1 MRNWLKRL
9 SGTGL
14 RFRNASP
21 SYFRPNRNVKRA
33 MARIHLRS
41 TIACALLM
49 GTMAALPAPKAAAQT
64 SPTAVPASPDAPMQI
79 SWEVRNRFRLFREE
93 RDFLL
98 HTDSARGRS
107 ILVAEQ
113 ALELQSDGRGWAR
126 NTVNRLC
133 IDLSGRVSEPCTR
146 DNVKESYLTPVD
158 HPITVRL
165 TGQIPVGATCAWS
178 FDDGDGPQ
186 QSTFDCAEPINL
198 RVRYGRPTVATVDVS
213 SGPETPQRVSTEIMV
228 RDIFIAGLGDS
239 VASGEGNPDRPVALA
254 DEGFCFRS
262 YLGAAG
268 AQYYRP
274 SRAGYK
280 GGRACEAPD
289 SLQVWQRQS
298 ALWFN
303 SACHRSLYSYQTR
316 TALALAVQYPHIAV
330 TYLPLACTGATIP
343 DGLFGTQRA
352 RECPPTTKSA
362 TCQGTVDAQLADLRL
377 AVAAAKKRQPDRNLD
392 LILLSVGANDIN
404 FSGLVADV
412 IVDTPT
418 ERVLFRRSGVM
429 GSVDDS
435 RAALARDLPQSFSK
449 LRDALKPLV
458 GGDLSHVVYVSYANP
473 TLANGGAPCPG
484 GRAGFDIHPSFNAD
498 PQRLANVSG
507 YVQSEFLPE
516 LKALALCQS
525 GVLCRDPAGD
535 RMSFVDAHQAAFADH
550 GFCARASTDPEF
562 DRECF
567 SAKGESFDPD
577 IVTAA
582 SQPMLCGRSAGEYR
596 AYLPRAR
603 WVRDAN
609 DSYFAAMTYPQ
620 ALPASSQPADIHDA
634 TWGVLSA
641 VYGGAIHPTAE
652 GHAAMADAAL
662 PAVASVLRLDAAEP
676 EVTRGPLAPAGSLQQ

>member
-1 MRNWLKRL
+1 MIQI
-9 SGTGL
+9 G
-14 RFRNASP
+14 
-21 SYFRPNRNVKRA
+21 
-33 MARIHLRS
+33 IRS
-41 TIACALLM
+41 IILGALLV
-49 GTMAALPAPKAAAQT
+49 GALDALPAQWATAQTAAAAAQG
-64 SPTAVPASPDAPMQI
+64 APDGPMQI
-79 SWEVRNRFRLFREE
+79 AWEVRNRFRLFREE

-98 HTDSARGRS
+98 HTESSRGRS
-107 ILVAEQ
+107 ILGSEQ

-133 IDLSGRVSEPCTR
+133 IDLAGRVSEPCTR

-158 HPITVRL
+158 HPITMRL

-178 FDDGDGPQ
+178 LDDGEATPR
-186 QSTFDCAEPINL
+186 QSTLDCAEPVNF
-198 RVRYGRPTVATVDVS
+198 RARYGRPTTASVEVS
-213 SGPETPQRVSTEIMV
+213 SGPEAPQRIATEIMV

-239 VASGEGNPDRPVALA
+239 IGSGEGNPDRPIALS
-254 DEGFCFRS
+254 DDGFCFRS
-262 YLGAAG
+262 YLGMAG

-298 ALWFN
+298 ALWLN

-330 TYLPLACTGATIP
+330 TYLPLACTGATIA
-343 DGLFGTQRA
+343 DGLFGSQGA
-352 RECPPTTKSA
+352 RECPPTKSA
-362 TCQGTVDAQLADLRL
+362 ASCKGTVNAQLAELREAL
-377 AVAAAKKRQPDRNLD
+377 TAAKRRQPDRTLD
-392 LILLSVGANDIN
+392 LVLLSIGANDIN

-412 IVDTPT
+412 IVDTAT
-418 ERVLFRRSGVM
+418 ERVLFRRTGVM
-429 GSVDDS
+429 GSVEDS
-435 RAALARDLPQSFSK
+435 RTALARDLPQGFSK
-449 LRDALKPLV
+449 LREALKPLV
-458 GGDLSHVVYVSYANP
+458 GDLQRVVYVSYANP
-473 TLANGGAPCPG
+473 TLANGAPCPG
-484 GRAGFDIHPSFNAD
+484 GPAGFDIHPSFNAQ

-507 YVQSEFLPE
+507 YVQNEFLPQ

-525 GVLCRDPAGD
+525 GILCRDPAAD
-535 RMSFVDAHQAAFADH
+535 RMTFVDAHQAAFADH
-550 GFCARASTDPEF
+550 GFCARGQNDPEF

-567 SAKGESFDPD
+567 SIKGESFDPD

-582 SQPMLCGRSAGEYR
+582 GQPMLCGRSAGEYR

-603 WVRDAN
+603 WIRDAN

-620 ALPASSQPADIHDA
+620 GLPSSQQPADIHDA

-641 VYGGAIHPTAE
+641 VYGGAVHPSAE

-662 PAVASVLRLDAAEP
+662 PAAAAVLQLG
-676 EVTRGPLAPAGSLQQ
+676 GP

>member
-1 MRNWLKRL
+1 M
-9 SGTGL
+9 G
-14 RFRNASP
+14 
-21 SYFRPNRNVKRA
+21 
-33 MARIHLRS
+33 
-41 TIACALLM
+41 AL
-49 GTMAALPAPKAAAQT
+49 AALPAQSAAAQT
-64 SPTAVPASPDAPMQI
+64 IPDASIQTTPDAPMQI

-107 ILVAEQ
+107 ILASEQ

-133 IDLSGRVSEPCTR
+133 IDLSGRISEPCTR

-158 HPITVRL
+158 HPVTVRL
-165 TGQIPVGATCAWS
+165 TGQVPVGATCAWS
-178 FDDGDGPQ
+178 FDDGEAPQ
-186 QSTFDCAEPINL
+186 QSTFDCAEPVNL
-198 RVRYGRPTVATVDVS
+198 RARYGRPTVATVEVS
-213 SGPETPQRVSTEIMV
+213 SGPEAPQRVATEIMV
-228 RDIFIAGLGDS
+228 RDLFIAGLGDS
-239 VASGEGNPDRPVALA
+239 IASGEGNPDRQIALS

-262 YLGAAG
+262 YLGMAS

-289 SLQVWQRQS
+289 ALQVWQRQS

-303 SACHRSLYSYQTR
+303 SPCHRSLYSYQTR

-343 DGLFGTQRA
+343 DGLLGTQRA
-352 RECPPTTKSA
+352 RECPPTKSA
-362 TCQGTVDAQLADLRL
+362 ATCKGTVSAQLAELRD
-377 AVAAAKKRQPDRNLD
+377 AVTAAMRRQPDRKLD
-392 LILLSVGANDIN
+392 LILLTIGANDIN

-418 ERVLFRRSGVM
+418 ERVLFRRTGVI

-435 RAALARDLPQSFSK
+435 RAAQARDLPQSFGK
-449 LRDALKPLV
+449 LREALKPLV
-458 GGDLSHVVYVSYANP
+458 GDMSHVVYVSYANP
-473 TLANGGAPCPG
+473 TLVDGAPCPG
-484 GRAGFDIHPSFNAD
+484 GRAGFDIHPSFNAQ

-507 YVQSEFLPE
+507 YVQNEFLPQ

-525 GVLCRDPAGD
+525 GVLCRDPGAD
-535 RMSFVDAHQAAFADH
+535 RMTFVDAHQAAFADH
-550 GFCARASTDPEF
+550 GFCARAESDPEF

-582 SQPMLCGRSAGEYR
+582 NQPMLCGRSAGEYR

-603 WVRDAN
+603 WIRDAN

-620 ALPASSQPADIHDA
+620 GLPSSSQPADIHDA
-634 TWGVLSA
+634 TWGILSA
-641 VYGGAIHPTAE
+641 VYGGAVHPTAE

-662 PAVASVLRLDAAEP
+662 PAVASVLQLDAAVPQVTQEP
-676 EVTRGPLAPAGSLQQ
+676 AAPAVTAPDARQ

>member
-1 MRNWLKRL
+1 MVHL
-9 SGTGL
+9 
-14 RFRNASP
+14 
-21 SYFRPNRNVKRA
+21 
-33 MARIHLRS
+33 HLRA
-41 TIACALLM
+41 IVLGALLA
-49 GTMAALPAPKAAAQT
+49 GTPGALPAPNASAQT
-64 SPTAVPASPDAPMQI
+64 SPAAAPASPDAPMQI

-107 ILVAEQ
+107 ILGAEQ

-126 NTVNRLC
+126 NAVNRLC
-133 IDLSGRVSEPCTR
+133 IDLSGRVSETCTR
-146 DNVKESYLTPVD
+146 DNVKESYLTPAD
-158 HPITVRL
+158 HPVTVRL
-165 TGQIPVGATCAWS
+165 TGEIPVGATCAWS
-178 FDDGDGPQ
+178 FDDGEGPQ
-186 QSTFDCAEPINL
+186 ASTFDCSEPVNL
-198 RVRYGRPTVATVDVS
+198 RARYGRPTVATVDVS
-213 SGPETPQRVSTEIMV
+213 SGPETPKRLTTEIMV
-228 RDIFIAGLGDS
+228 RDFFIAGLGDS
-239 VASGEGNPDRPVALA
+239 IASGEGNPDRPIALS
-254 DEGFCFRS
+254 DEGFCFRY
-262 YLGAAG
+262 YLGSAA

-330 TYLPLACTGATIP
+330 TYLPLACTGATIS
-343 DGLFGTQRA
+343 DGLLGGQRA
-352 RECPPTTKSA
+352 RECPPTKSA
-362 TCQGTVDAQLADLRL
+362 ANCSGAVNAQLDELRA
-377 AVAAAKKRQPDRNLD
+377 AVAAATRRQPDRKLD

-435 RAALARDLPQSFSK
+435 RAALARDLPQGFGR
-449 LRDALKPLV
+449 LREALKPLI
-458 GGDLSHVVYVSYANP
+458 GDMSHVVYVSYANP
-473 TLANGGAPCPG
+473 TLAGGGAPCPG
-484 GRAGFDIHPSFNAD
+484 GRAGFDIHPTFNAE
-498 PQRLANVSG
+498 PQRLADVSR
-507 YVQSEFLPE
+507 YVEREFLPQ

-525 GVLCRDPAGD
+525 GVLCRDPAAD
-535 RMSFVDAHQAAFADH
+535 RMTFVDAHQAAFADH
-550 GFCARASTDPEF
+550 GFCARAETDPEF

-567 SAKGESFDPD
+567 SASGDSFNPD

-582 SQPMLCGRSAGEYR
+582 SQPMLCGRSASEFR

-603 WVRDAN
+603 WIRDAN

-620 ALPASSQPADIHDA
+620 GLPSSSQPADIHDA

-641 VYGGAIHPTAE
+641 VYGGAVHPSAE

-662 PAVASVLRLDAAEP
+662 PAVASVLRLDAAVP
-676 EVTRGPLAPAGSLQQ
+676 EVTQEPAPPIAAPPDTR